1 MQSKNRIYFIGIG
14 WFILSLLS
22 SSLNDIISKYV
33 GVRLHSVEIA
43 FFRFFLGA
51 LTLLPFVFFGG
62 GIRTLKTSNPM
73 VHFMRGFLLF
83 LGMTAWTYGVTISH
97 VSTATMISFTV
108 PLFVLV
114 LAVFFL
120 KENITWQRWLATI
133 VGFVGIVI
141 TLNPNENNFNP
152 EVLVFIFASISFA
165 MLDIINKKFIVK
177 ESMISM
183 LFYSAIVTAILSILP
198 ASFVWVTPT
207 SEELMLLLV
216 LGASSN
222 LILFLILKAFAL
234 VDATAVAPY
243 RYLELLISASVGYLI
258 FGDIPSTSTWYG
270 ALIVIPSTL
279 FIVYSE
285 NKNSYSRN
293 ENTEG

>member
-1 MQSKNRIYFIGIG
+1 MQFKNRIYFIGIG

-43 FFRFFLGA
+43 FFRFFFGA
-51 LTLLPFVFFGG
+51 LTLLPFVFLGG
-62 GIRTLKTSNPM
+62 VHTLKTSNPM

-83 LGMTAWTYGVTISH
+83 LGMTAWTYGVTISQ

-141 TLNPNENNFNP
+141 TLNPNENDFNP

-198 ASFVWVTPT
+198 AMFVWVTPT
-207 SEELMLLLV
+207 IRELILLLI

-243 RYLELLISASVGYLI
+243 RYLELLISASVGYII

-285 NKNSYSRN
+285 NKNNHSRG
-293 ENTEG
+293 ENTQK

>member
-1 MQSKNRIYFIGIG
+1 MQAKNKSYFIGIS
-14 WFILSLLS
+14 WFILSLFS

-33 GVRLHSVEIA
+33 GIRLHSVEIA

-51 LTLLPFVFFGG
+51 LTLLPFVFWNGVA
-62 GIRTLKTSNPM
+62 TLKTSHPF
-73 VHFMRGFLLF
+73 VHFFRGFLLF
-83 LGMTAWTYGVTISH
+83 LGMTAWTYGVTISQ

-120 KENITWQRWLATI
+120 KENITWQRWIATI
-133 VGFVGIVI
+133 VGFIGIVV
-141 TLNPNENNFNP
+141 TLNPNESDFNP

-165 MLDIINKKFIVK
+165 MLDIINKKFVVK

-183 LFYSAIVTAILSILP
+183 LFYSAIVTAILSIIP
-198 ASFVWVTPT
+198 ASFVWTTPT
-207 SEELMLLLV
+207 LRELILLAV

-243 RYLELLISASVGYLI
+243 RYLELLISATVGYII
-258 FGDIPSTSTWYG
+258 FGDIPGLSTWYG

-285 NKNSYSRN
+285 NKNVYSRD
-293 ENTEG
+293 

>member
-1 MQSKNRIYFIGIG
+1 MQCKNKTYFIGIG

-33 GVRLHSVEIA
+33 GIRLHSVEIA

-51 LTLLPFVFFGG
+51 LTLIPFVFYS
-62 GIRTLKTSNPM
+62 GINTLKTSNPI

-83 LGMTAWTYGVTISH
+83 LGMTSWTYGVTISQ

-120 KENITWQRWLATI
+120 NENITWQRWVATI
-133 VGFVGIVI
+133 VGFIGIIV
-141 TLNPNENNFNP
+141 TLKPHESDFNP
-152 EVLVFIFASISFA
+152 QVLVFVFASLSFA

-183 LFYSAIVTAILSILP
+183 LFYSAIVTALLSIVP
-198 ASFVWVTPT
+198 ASLVWVTPT
-207 SEELMLLLV
+207 INELILLLI

-222 LILFLILKAFAL
+222 LILFFILKAFSL

-243 RYLELLISASVGYLI
+243 RYLELLISATVGYII
-258 FGDIPSTSTWYG
+258 FGDIPGTSTWYG

-285 NKNSYSRN
+285 NKNHYSLTQN
-293 ENTEG
+293 GQ